1 MAIKHKLRSNKS
13 GLSNDEIQT
22 IENKRSRLQ
31 VLISAFEKHADTFLV
46 HKTSADDLSIT
57 LLDEYDAF
65 DHPDC
70 DDNMPTPFHSP
81 NGSGMEAGNPEDVP
95 IFLPSSL
102 GWKWCSLH
110 NAKSLALK
118 EAPLR
123 HAQANDAIHQ
133 IRLALGFKAALFRNQ
148 VRPANTQQTKTRA
161 WNAVHNVD
169 STLSEHA
176 RIYSMARDA
185 YRRLRNKTTINAEL
199 PVLTGEDLRIATMV
213 LGSEITG
220 QRNAPKSWIWSFGK
234 TTSDDGT
241 WMDDCELLPA

>member
-1 MAIKHKLRSNKS
+1 M
-13 GLSNDEIQT
+13 DEIQS
-22 IENKRSRLQ
+22 IENKRFRLQ
-31 VLISAFEKHADTFLV
+31 VLINSFESHADTFLCQ
-46 HKTSADDLSIT
+46 TDDLPIPSP
-57 LLDEYDAF
+57 DEYDVF
-65 DHPDC
+65 DHLDD
-70 DDNMPTPFHSP
+70 DDNMRTPNRSLAGP
-81 NGSGMEAGNPEDVP
+81 DDSGMEARNPEDVP
-95 IFLPSSL
+95 IFLPSTL
-102 GWKWCSLH
+102 GWEWCSLH

-123 HAQANDAIHQ
+123 YAQANDAIQQ
-133 IRLALGFKAALFRNQ
+133 IRLALGFKAALFCNQ

-199 PVLTGEDLRIATMV
+199 PVLTREDLRIATMV

-241 WMDDCELLPA
+241 WMDDCELLLA

>member
-1 MAIKHKLRSNKS
+1 M
-13 GLSNDEIQT
+13 DEIQT
-22 IENKRSRLQ
+22 VESKRSRLQ
-31 VLISAFEKHADTFLV
+31 VLINSFESRANTFLV
-46 HKTSADDLSIT
+46 HNIPTNDLSISS
-57 LLDEYDAF
+57 LDEYDVF
-65 DHPDC
+65 NHPD
-70 DDNMPTPFHSP
+70 DDDDMPTPAHSLRAYDGP
-81 NGSGMEAGNPEDVP
+81 DMEAGNPEDVP

-102 GWKWCSLH
+102 GWMWCSSH

-123 HAQANDAIHQ
+123 YAQANDAIHH

-161 WNAVHNVD
+161 WNAVQNVD

-199 PVLTGEDLRIATMV
+199 PVLTREDLRIATMV

-220 QRNAPKSWIWSFGK
+220 QRNAPKSWIWRFGK
-234 TTSDDGT
+234 TKAEDGT
-241 WMDDCELLPA
+241 WMDDCESLLA